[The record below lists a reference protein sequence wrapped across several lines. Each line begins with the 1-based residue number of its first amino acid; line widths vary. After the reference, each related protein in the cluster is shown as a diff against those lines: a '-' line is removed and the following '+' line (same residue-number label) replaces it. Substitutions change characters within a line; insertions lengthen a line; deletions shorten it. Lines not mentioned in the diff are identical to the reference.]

1 MRRPGVTGAASVT
14 AKRAGVMT
22 ALAAAAIVLAT
33 ASILAGCSERGGG
46 PAAGGTAPAPEA
58 APAAVS
64 FANVDGIHSDLK
76 MRQRAGRAVVL
87 NFWATWCVPCV
98 DELPD
103 LAKLSREFAASGPD
117 FVGVSL
123 DGWVTGDGAE
133 TEEKVKAFLAR
144 TGVSYT
150 NFIYRGDQ
158 DPLLSGFDLPGAI
171 PYSALYDRD
180 GRKVTSWEGMI
191 DPADLRRAIAGLR

>member
-1 MRRPGVTGAASVT
+1 MIARAAT
-14 AKRAGVMT
+14 TIA
-22 ALAAAAIVLAT
+22 LAT
-33 ASILAGCSERGGG
+33 AAILTGCSERGGG
-46 PAAGGTAPAPEA
+46 PAAGGTAPAPQVS
-58 APAAVS
+58 PARVA
-64 FANVDGIHSDLK
+64 FAGLDGIRADLQA
-76 MRQRAGRAVVL
+76 RQRAGRAVVL
-87 NFWATWCVPCV
+87 NFWATWCVPCL

-123 DGWVTGDGAE
+123 DGWVTGDGPE
-133 TEEKVKAFLAR
+133 TEEKVKAFLAK
-144 TGVSYT
+144 TGVSYA
-150 NFIYRGDQ
+150 NFIYQGDQ

-191 DPADLRRAIAGLR
+191 DPGELRRAIAGLR